1 MVFLLSSLSPV
12 ELPYIFKNFH
22 QCWAANENAG
32 RRRGLPAMKLAL
44 TDRNVA
50 VSLAQLID

>member
-1 MVFLLSSLSPV
+1 LSPV